1 MTTTTTLAPAAN
13 GAAEIMERV
22 LLVGDLSKLTP
33 DERVQ
38 YYARTCESL
47 GLNPLTKPFDYLSLS
62 GKLVLYATRT
72 ATDQLRERRGISLT
86 IVGREQTDEIYV
98 VTARATTP
106 DGRTDEST
114 GVVSLGRLN
123 GDALANALMKCET
136 KAKRRVTLSI
146 CGLGWMDESE
156 TETVRDARPARV
168 DHATGEVIDAEP
180 STPRNPRAAQYDAL
194 MVDEDAPKPGP
205 VCGLQGCATPLA
217 AMVDGRGKTHT
228 AEKLAAWRRREYGL
242 VLCDEHARE
251 RKAATAEPEPAD
263 DTAVPGEF

>member
-1 MTTTTTLAPAAN
+1 MTTTTTLAPAN
-13 GAAEIMERV
+13 WVGEIMERV

-72 ATDQLRERRGISLT
+72 ATDQLREQRGISLA
-86 IVGREQTDEIYV
+86 IVGREQTDELYV

-114 GVVSLGRLN
+114 GVVSMGRLA
-123 GDALANALMKCET
+123 GDALANALMKAET

-168 DHATGEVIDAEP
+168 DHQTGEVIEAP
-180 STPRNPRAAQYDAL
+180 ASFAGGRAADYDRL
-194 MVDEDAPKPGP
+194 MVDEDAPAGGP
-205 VCGLQGCATPLA
+205 LCGLAGCTTPLVA
-217 AMVDGRGKTHT
+217 LTDGRGKTHSP
-228 AEKLAAWRRREYGL
+228 ERLAAYRKREYGL

-251 RKAATAEPEPAD
+251 RKAATETAEPEPSTPAEQ
-263 DTAVPGEF
+263 GEF

>member
-1 MTTTTTLAPAAN
+1 MTTTTLAPAAN

-62 GKLVLYATRT
+62 GRLVLYATRT

-86 IVGREQTDEIYV
+86 IVGREQTDELYV

-114 GVVSLGRLN
+114 GVVSLGRLG

-146 CGLGWMDESE
+146 CGLGWMDETE

-168 DHATGEVIDAEP
+168 DMATGEVLDDPAP
-180 STPRNPRAAQYDAL
+180 ARNPRAAQYDAL

-205 VCGLQGCATPLA
+205 VCGLQGCNTPLA
-217 AMVDGRGKTHT
+217 ALTDGRGRTHT
-228 AEKLAAWRRREYGL
+228 AERLAAWRKREYGL

-251 RKAATAEPEPAD
+251 RKAATETAAEPDEQG
-263 DTAVPGEF
+263 AV